1 MNEKIP
7 LKSIALGIAMVIVS
21 GTIFSSV
28 NTVEVTQALDEPQL
42 NQTSAYE
49 ETYETTSDDYIEE
62 DYEVT
67 TWWKAVLSDY
77 DEALSPSA
85 LTEEETSLAEETS
98 ESQTENTDISISE
111 TQTQTQET
119 TTTSAQA
126 DNQPA
131 NTIAVPQQVEHDYE
145 QIKSNSFCFK
155 TYGYGHGVGMSQN
168 GANYYATY
176 AGYDYKQILAH
187 YYPGTYLSNT
197 GTAYS
202 EYLTVR
208 GVTGT
213 ALNIVSM
220 VCYAEVGT
228 TMNPEAIK
236 AQAVAAYTN
245 IKYCGGNTNGMA
257 IKSNPPAELVEIVR
271 SVLGT
276 AVYYDG
282 EFALTSFYAS
292 SAGYTASSKDVF
304 SMDLPYLKSVVSE
317 YDSICDPHYGE
328 ITQMDR
334 ETVRNKLQNYLG
346 ITLSNNYSNWFVIT
360 RGDGGIAASITVDG
374 QVTVKGYE
382 LVYALG
388 LKSPFV
394 EISYH

>member
-7 LKSIALGIAMVIVS
+7 LKSIALGTALVIAS
-21 GTIFSSV
+21 GMIFSSV

-49 ETYETTSDDYIEE
+49 EVYETTASDDYIEE

-77 DEALSPSA
+77 DETLSPSA
-85 LTEEETSLAEETS
+85 LTEEETTTAEETS
-98 ESQTENTDISISE
+98 ESQTEETSNSISE
-111 TQTQTQET
+111 TDAQTQET
-119 TTTSAQA
+119 TVQTE
-126 DNQPA
+126 NQPA
-131 NTIAVPQQVEHDYE
+131 NTIKIPEQVQHDYE
-145 QIKSNSFCFK
+145 QIQANSFCFK

-208 GVTGT
+208 GVTNT

-236 AQAVAAYTN
+236 AQAIAAYTN

-257 IKSNPPAELVEIVR
+257 IKSNPPAELIETVR

-282 EFALTSFYAS
+282 ELALTSFYAS
-292 SAGYTASSKDVF
+292 SAGHTASSKDVF

-334 ETVRNKLQNYLG
+334 ETVRKKLQNYLG
-346 ITLSNNYSNWFVIT
+346 ITLSNNYSNWFAVT
-360 RGDGGIAASITVDG
+360 RGDGGIAATITVDG

-382 LVYALG
+382 LAYALG